1 VGVLDDDFAFVA
13 ASALRAARLQREAC
27 QAVVDDPTVKRG
39 TALAKHLTLAYDAIE
54 RRIGTRIDQFNAVD
68 DESVKDDAIRE
79 MRRLVWDVRKLQHNL
94 SWIDAA
100 QNPPLDLGTTY
111 YVEDIARSLVSDDVE
126 VTIVAT
132 EGASYATNSDPYEP
146 LIRDWGSGTPANE
159 PTVIVV
165 FIPRRERDSGLLHPL
180 IVHELGHAADDAHG
194 VIDDVWSL
202 AVRRK
207 RLAKR
212 FVASAVELA
221 RTRSQDPQRASET
234 IAEMLRGWMTECM
247 CDCIAVHHLGPT
259 YLYSF
264 LAEVVAGTLDETAL
278 RHPPPR
284 QRMRYLLDYLGRL
297 GWHES
302 MKTAHPKL
310 YAWIDEVADFEP
322 SYEGVGGFLVWAI
335 EDLRAVVRR
344 HTERLVGTRIFH
356 PVPEELDEV
365 KRLLEIGVPPS
376 QRHSGKAVLPATI
389 MLACW
394 DAALGDRGGTAEVLA
409 SAPDSSALSEVL
421 PAALEQSAL
430 AGVWPR

>member
-27 QAVVDDPTVKRG
+27 QAIANDRLAKNG
-39 TALAKHLTLAYDAIE
+39 TALARHLTLAYDAIE
-54 RRIGTRIDQFNAVD
+54 GRISARMNQFKTTGD
-68 DESVKDDAIRE
+68 KSVKEDAIRE

-100 QNPPLDLGTTY
+100 QKPPLDLGTTY

-132 EGASYATNSDPYEP
+132 EGPSYATNSDPYGP
-146 LIRDWGSGTPANE
+146 LIKAWGSGIPSDE
-159 PTVIVV
+159 PNVVVV

-180 IVHELGHAADDAHG
+180 IVHELGHASDDANG
-194 VIDDVWSL
+194 IIDDVWAL
-202 AVRRK
+202 AVQRK

-212 FVASAVELA
+212 FVASAVEMA
-221 RTRSQDPQRASET
+221 QAGSFDPQRASET
-234 IAEMLRGWMTECM
+234 IAEMLRGWITECM

-264 LAEVVAGTLDETAL
+264 ISEVVAGTLDETAPH
-278 RHPPPR
+278 HPPPR
-284 QRMRYLLDYLGRL
+284 QRMRYLLHYLDRL

-302 MKTAHPKL
+302 MKSAHPKL
-310 YAWIDEVADFEP
+310 YAWIREIVGFEP
-322 SYEGVGGFLVWAI
+322 SYVGLEGFLVWAI
-335 EDLRAVVRR
+335 EDLRAVVRQQ
-344 HTERLVGTRIFH
+344 TERLLGKRILR
-356 PVPEELDEV
+356 PAPEELDEV
-365 KRLLEIGVPPS
+365 RSLLEIGVPPS
-376 QRHSGKAVLPATI
+376 QRHSGKAIPAATI

-394 DAALGDRGGTAEVLA
+394 DAALANPPGTAEMLA
-409 SAPDSSALSEVL
+409 SAPDSAALAKVL

-430 AGVWPR
+430 GRAWPT